1 MNGIRKQTGLVLC
14 VDIPIFETMKRL
26 VSIDALRGFDMMFI
40 MGMAGIITAMCGL
53 FPGGGDSWLSVQMS
67 HVAWDGLRHHDTI
80 FPLFLF
86 ISGMT
91 FPFSYANRRERGISN
106 ARIFWVT
113 LRRGMVLVALGL
125 VYNYFFRLQLSTLR
139 IPSVLARIGL
149 AWMFAAWLFIWCGWK
164 ARAIIVAVIL
174 VGYGLILTIEA
185 PDAAGAGA
193 LTLEGN
199 IVGYV
204 DRLLMPNHLLKKG
217 VFDPEG
223 LLSTIP
229 AIATAMLGQ
238 FTGEFV
244 KDSKCGRKT
253 LWMLAAAALLLGAGL
268 LWSLWQPVNKKLWTS
283 SFVLVVGAYS
293 VAMFALFYYIID
305 VRGWKKWTPFFTVIG
320 MNSITIYMA
329 QRIVPFKQVSEFF
342 LGGLAGLMSPPWA
355 KLVLAIGYF
364 AVSWLFLWFLHR
376 HKVYLKV

>member
-1 MNGIRKQTGLVLC
+1 MNWIRKQTGLVLC
-14 VDIPIFETMKRL
+14 VDIPICEGMKRL

-91 FPFSYANRRERGISN
+91 FPFSYANRRDRGVSN
-106 ARIFWVT
+106 GRIFWVT

-164 ARAIIVAVIL
+164 ARAVIVAVIL

-244 KDSKCGRKT
+244 KDSKCRRKT
-253 LWMLAAAALLLGAGL
+253 LWMLAAAVLLLGAGL

-293 VAMFALFYYIID
+293 VAMFALFHYIID
-305 VRGWKKWTPFFTVIG
+305 VRGWKKWTLFFTVIG

-342 LGGLAGLMSPPWA
+342 LGGLAGLTSPP
-355 KLVLAIGYF
+355 
-364 AVSWLFLWFLHR
+364 
-376 HKVYLKV
+376 